1 MHLVKGPLSLLGQLQ
16 QTCCGTPEAA
26 FERSIQGTLIPPP
39 GGSRGQT
46 SQALKAETLL
56 SAPTAGRQDTPVP
69 GPWETGWSLPLSWP
83 VSFSGAGH
91 QGSREGQERSLVC
104 TKMEGRKA
112 KVIKRKKKEGRKRQR
127 KRGRQQKG
135 EGKGLGGQ

>member
-83 VSFSGAGH
+83 QCPFLELVTKAL
-91 QGSREGQERSLVC
+91 ERGKSAPWYV
-104 TKMEGRKA
+104 RKWRVE
-112 KVIKRKKKEGRKRQR
+112 KLK
-127 KRGRQQKG
+127 
-135 EGKGLGGQ
+135 